1 MEVEP
6 PPKKRLVL
14 GEKWWRKIVHK
25 EVGHEK
31 NPEEEEKE
39 KEENDDDE
47 CYVVGEDEYN
57 PVVFDIMEA
66 NTGMLFV
73 CIARLNGHSNEE
85 FVILNVYEWEQF
97 TAALPQI
104 GYNIE
109 NNDIFDKMALWK
121 LTEESEYEKI
131 EEWEKVMVMISAM
144 KNGEEGRL
152 FIKTMLRSVSIT
164 IRQLSEMVNK
174 SIEQK
179 ILMRLKEKKIEINGC
194 LLDWVVREQPMLKL
208 SCSPRLMLDVVKY
221 TGDFYIVLSE
231 RSGTKKNGVPIFNHH
246 RRFVVLATTMFAH
259 LINVFKNEKDK
270 LVAKRP
276 PNDDGA
282 LLPTNHW
289 LFANGL
295 EVKTKGD
302 GTFSIINNDH
312 SPENEVGNLNGK
324 ELEFLTTMG
333 WEKVTEFVENEMLIR
348 GETIEFQSLY
358 RIFLKSDYSCSTFH
372 IGGGMVVDV
381 VKNSDDKKKW
391 FVVVSDAPHSVEKK
405 KKGWLVLALDQLSD
419 LINMIPKFKKNASSL
434 KEAVLITPM
443 QIQPMR

>member
-1 MEVEP
+1 
-6 PPKKRLVL
+6 
-14 GEKWWRKIVHK
+14 
-25 EVGHEK
+25 
-31 NPEEEEKE
+31 
-39 KEENDDDE
+39 
-47 CYVVGEDEYN
+47 
-57 PVVFDIMEA
+57 
-66 NTGMLFV
+66 
-73 CIARLNGHSNEE
+73 
-85 FVILNVYEWEQF
+85 
-97 TAALPQI
+97 
-104 GYNIE
+104 
-109 NNDIFDKMALWK
+109 
-121 LTEESEYEKI
+121 
-131 EEWEKVMVMISAM
+131 
-144 KNGEEGRL
+144 
-152 FIKTMLRSVSIT
+152 
-164 IRQLSEMVNK
+164 
-174 SIEQK
+174 
-179 ILMRLKEKKIEINGC
+179 
-194 LLDWVVREQPMLKL
+194 
-208 SCSPRLMLDVVKY
+208 MLDVVKY

-246 RRFVVLATTMFAH
+246 RQFVVLATTMFAH

-270 LVAKRP
+270 LVAKPP

-419 LINMIPKFKKNASSL
+419 LINMIPKFKKKCFFLKRGSFNNPNANTTHAL
-434 KEAVLITPM
+434 VD
-443 QIQPMR
+443 

>member
-1 MEVEP
+1 MMMDTVETAAGIEEEVVELKKKDVEEEEEVEVEP
-6 PPKKRLVL
+6 PSKKRLVL

-131 EEWEKVMVMISAM
+131 EEWEKVMVIISAM
-144 KNGEEGRL
+144 KNGEEGRV

-179 ILMRLKEKKIEINGC
+179 ILMRLKEKK
-194 LLDWVVREQPMLKL
+194 
-208 SCSPRLMLDVVKY
+208 
-221 TGDFYIVLSE
+221 
-231 RSGTKKNGVPIFNHH
+231 
-246 RRFVVLATTMFAH
+246 
-259 LINVFKNEKDK
+259 
-270 LVAKRP
+270 
-276 PNDDGA
+276 
-282 LLPTNHW
+282 
-289 LFANGL
+289 
-295 EVKTKGD
+295 
-302 GTFSIINNDH
+302 
-312 SPENEVGNLNGK
+312 
-324 ELEFLTTMG
+324 
-333 WEKVTEFVENEMLIR
+333 
-348 GETIEFQSLY
+348 
-358 RIFLKSDYSCSTFH
+358 
-372 IGGGMVVDV
+372 
-381 VKNSDDKKKW
+381 
-391 FVVVSDAPHSVEKK
+391 
-405 KKGWLVLALDQLSD
+405 
-419 LINMIPKFKKNASSL
+419 
-434 KEAVLITPM
+434 
-443 QIQPMR
+443 